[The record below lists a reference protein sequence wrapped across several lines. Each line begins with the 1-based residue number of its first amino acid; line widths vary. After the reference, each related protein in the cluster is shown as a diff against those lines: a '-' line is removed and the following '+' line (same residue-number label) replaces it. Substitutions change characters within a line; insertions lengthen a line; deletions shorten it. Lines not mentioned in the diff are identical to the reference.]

1 MNLRSTL
8 LAMTIGLAAAPAL
21 ADDGERDRGPRERPG
36 LIERL
41 RDGVTAPFRRR
52 SDQDQAY
59 HARREGTMLPLRDI
73 EGGVVPQMRRSGAD
87 YIGAELDQGRYRLKF
102 MRGPSVIWVDVDGR
116 TGEVVGRAGD

>member
-1 MNLRSTL
+1 MILRSIL
-8 LAMTIGLAAAPAL
+8 LAMTIGLAAAPAH
-21 ADDGERDRGPRERPG
+21 ADDGDQGRGRERPG

-87 YIGAELDQGRYRLKF
+87 YIGAELDSGRYRLKF